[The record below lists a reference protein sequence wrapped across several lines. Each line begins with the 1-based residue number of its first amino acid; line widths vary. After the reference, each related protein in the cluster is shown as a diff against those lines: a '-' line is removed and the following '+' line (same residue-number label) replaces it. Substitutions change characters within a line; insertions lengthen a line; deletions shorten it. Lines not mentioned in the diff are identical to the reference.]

1 MDFQQDLTDAIG
13 EFDEIQRDVQYQQ
26 AQAILQRLIDRLDL
40 SDRERIGLEQE
51 LQSLSGLLQKL
62 EQSVIHIA
70 VFGLVG
76 RGKSSLLNALVGH
89 PVFETGAVHGV
100 TRQIESVPWQVSRET
115 LSADGKPGQDV
126 LRVSLGGVGHSR
138 IELIDTPGIDEVRGE
153 VQEALAKQIS
163 QQVDL
168 ILFIIAGDM
177 TQVEYEALQQLRQ
190 ASKPMLLVLN
200 KIDQY
205 PETDRQAIYQKLRDE
220 RLKDLISPDEIVM
233 TAAAPLMM
241 RAKKQADGSLIRQ
254 VDRGQP
260 QVDALKLKILE
271 VLHREGKALVL
282 LNTLLYADGINEQIV
297 ARKLQIRDR
306 AAEDALWTGVMA
318 KAIAVAL
325 NPVTALDLLGGAAV
339 DVALILTLSRLYG
352 IDMTQ
357 PGAMR
362 LLQTI
367 ALGMG
372 GLTASDLLVSFG
384 LSSIKGLLGGATV
397 ATGGLAAPSYVA
409 VAITQAAVAG
419 FATYA
424 IGQVT
429 KTYLAQ
435 GATWGPEGP
444 KAMVNQVLDSLDKD
458 SILNRIKGELRAKI
472 VIGQDH

>member
-1 MDFQQDLTDAIG
+1 MDFQQDLTNAIG
-13 EFDEIQRDVQYQQ
+13 EFDDIQREVQYQQ
-26 AQAILQRLIDRLDL
+26 AQTTLRRLIERLDL
-40 SDRERIGLEQE
+40 SDRERTGLEQE

-62 EQSVIHIA
+62 EQSVIHISA
-70 VFGLVG
+70 FGLVG
-76 RGKSSLLNALVGH
+76 RGKSSLLNALVGY
-89 PVFETGAVHGV
+89 PVFETGAIHGV
-100 TRQIESVPWQVSRET
+100 TQQIESVPWEVSRET
-115 LSADGKPGQDV
+115 LTANTEPEQDV
-126 LRVSLGGVGHSR
+126 LRVSLGGLGNSQ
-138 IELIDTPGIDEVRGE
+138 IELIDTPGIDEVGGE
-153 VQEALAKQIS
+153 AREILAKRIA

-190 ASKPMLLVLN
+190 ASKPILLVLN

-205 PETDRQAIYQKLRDE
+205 PETDRQAIYQKLQDD

-233 TAAAPLMM
+233 TAAAPLVVQ
-241 RAKKQADGSLIRQ
+241 AKKHADGSLMRQ
-254 VDRGQP
+254 VNRGQP
-260 QVDALKLKILE
+260 QVAKLKLKILE

-282 LNTLLYADGINEQIV
+282 LNTLLYADEINEQIV

-306 AAEDALWTGVMA
+306 AADDALWTGVMA

-325 NPVTALDLLGGAAV
+325 NPITALDLLGGAAV
-339 DVALILTLSRLYG
+339 DVTLIVTLSRLYG
-352 IDMTQ
+352 IEMTQ
-357 PGAMR
+357 PGAIN
-362 LLQTI
+362 LLKTI

-384 LSSIKGLLGGATV
+384 LSSLKGLLGGTTV
-397 ATGGLAAPSYVA
+397 ATGGLALPSYVS

-419 FATYA
+419 VATYA

-444 KAMVNQVLDSLDKD
+444 KAVVNQVLDSLDED

-472 VIGQDH
+472 MIGQDL